1 MPVGVFRVQLPDGS
15 RRLARGDS
23 HGRPTDLLPEELS
36 IDGLLSERSDALRR
50 AASEPSSGDV
60 PRGARIVA
68 PVESQEVW
76 AAGVTY
82 FRSREARREEAA
94 EPSAYDLVYDAQ
106 RPELFFKSPGWRVRG
121 PGEPIAVRSDS
132 AWNVPEPEL
141 ALVLDAAMDV
151 AGYAV
156 GDDVSS
162 RSIEGENTLYLPQ
175 AKVYD
180 GACAVGPCIV
190 PAGEVDPPF
199 TIALE
204 VSRGANVAYRG
215 VTTTEL
221 MRRSFGE
228 LCSYLG
234 RALTFPVGAVL
245 LTGTPLVP
253 DPPFTLEPADLVSI
267 EIEGLGR
274 LDNPVV
280 LVAAAAASPRT
291 GVAPG

>member
-1 MPVGVFRVQLPDGS
+1 MPVGIFRVRLSDGS
-15 RRLARGDS
+15 YRLARGET
-23 HGRPTDLLPEELS
+23 GAPPTEMFPAEVT
-36 IDGLLSERSDALRR
+36 IDGLLSDADSAL
-50 AASEPSSGDV
+50 AGALSLPSAGDV
-60 PRGARIVA
+60 PPDVRIVA

-82 FRSREARREEAA
+82 ARSREARAEEAA

-106 RPELFFKSPGWRVRG
+106 RPELFFKSAGWRVRG

-141 ALVLDAAMDV
+141 ALVLDASMDV
-151 AGYAV
+151 VGYTV

-175 AKVYD
+175 AKLYD

-190 PAGEVDPPF
+190 PAGQVDPPF
-199 TIALE
+199 VITLQ
-204 VSRGANVAYRG
+204 VKRGTDVAYRG
-215 VTTTEL
+215 ATTTEL

-253 DPPFTLEPADLVSI
+253 DAPFTLEAGDSVRV
-267 EIEGLGR
+267 EIERLGA
-274 LDNPVV
+274 LENPVV
-280 LVAAAAASPRT
+280 VVGAATASPRT
-291 GVAPG
+291 GVARG

>member
-1 MPVGVFRVQLPDGS
+1 VFRMQLPDGS
-15 RRLARGDS
+15 HRLARGDS
-23 HGRPTDLLPEELS
+23 HGRPTELLREEMTL
-36 IDGLLSERSDALRR
+36 DALLSQPGDALRR
-50 AASEPSSGDV
+50 AVSERAAGDV
-60 PRGARIVA
+60 PPDARIVA

-82 FRSREARREEAA
+82 ARSREARAEEAV

-132 AWNVPEPEL
+132 EWNVPEPEL

-175 AKVYD
+175 AKLYD
-180 GACAVGPCIV
+180 GACSMGPCIV

-199 TIALE
+199 TITLE
-204 VSRGANVAYRG
+204 VRRGATVAYRG

-221 MRRSFGE
+221 MRRSFDE

-253 DPPFTLEPADLVSI
+253 DAPFTLEPGDSVRI
-267 EIEGLGR
+267 EIEDLGV
-274 LDNPVV
+274 LENPVV
-280 LVAAAAASPRT
+280 LVGAATASPRT